1 MKKEQTMNLYNSL
14 FCISIGIGLGI
25 VASRLL
31 RYEEPPV
38 VPPPR
43 VNIGTQTEGRLTDY
57 VVVEYV

>member
-1 MKKEQTMNLYNSL
+1 MNLYNSL

>member
-1 MKKEQTMNLYNSL
+1 MKFYNSI

-25 VASRLL
+25 IASRLV
-31 RYEEPPV
+31 RYEEPQVKQPL
-38 VPPPR
+38 R